1 VSGLDDK
8 RRVVVEIRE
17 DLHQALRK
25 TAILNE
31 LKLYV
36 LVNGIVED
44 ALRDQERLKI
54 LIRSLKL

>member
-44 ALRDQERLKI
+44 ALRDQERLKM

>member
-1 VSGLDDK
+1 MSRLDDK
-8 RRVVVEIRE
+8 RRVVVEVRA

-44 ALRDQERLKI
+44 TLNEQERLKNV
-54 LIRSLKL
+54 IRKLKV

>member
-1 VSGLDDK
+1 MSGMDEK

-25 TAILNE
+25 IAILNE
-31 LKLYV
+31 LKLYM

-44 ALRDQERLKI
+44 ALNEQERLKNVI
-54 LIRSLKL
+54 KRLKL